1 MHDFLTVDDLI
12 ALTYVDLNPDRRI
25 TMAKVSFDL
34 DAMKAEFAARGGK
47 VATVASGVRA
57 IESDRTIYAAM
68 REGKRAVADADRIC
82 RQSESRHETMIG
94 AYHAAKAMGWSNE
107 AALEYGAT
115 AVD

>member
-1 MHDFLTVDDLI
+1 
-12 ALTYVDLNPDRRI
+12 
-25 TMAKVSFDL
+25 MAKLSFDL
-34 DAMKAEFAARGGK
+34 AAMTAAFAAKGGK
-47 VATVASGVRA
+47 VETVTQGARA

-68 REGKRAVADADRIC
+68 REGKRAAADSVRES

>member
-1 MHDFLTVDDLI
+1 
-12 ALTYVDLNPDRRI
+12 
-25 TMAKVSFDL
+25 MAKVSFDL
-34 DAMKAEFAARGGK
+34 DAMKAQFAARGGK
-47 VATVASGVRA
+47 ATVVDSGVRA

-115 AVD
+115 AAD

>member
-1 MHDFLTVDDLI
+1 
-12 ALTYVDLNPDRRI
+12 
-25 TMAKVSFDL
+25 MAKLSFDL
-34 DAMKAEFAARGGK
+34 AAMTAAFAAKGGK
-47 VATVASGVRA
+47 VETVTQGARA

-68 REGKRAVADADRIC
+68 REGKRAAADSVR
-82 RQSESRHETMIG
+82 ESRHETMIG